1 MILIAV
7 HERPAAVLRCL
18 AASCG
23 FQTDRNIA
31 HHHNNFILQ
40 VATASFS
47 SRYYIF
53 KISTCILTYLH
64 NFTLGKTFSSFLH
77 NIFNPAD
84 QPKQPINNQSNAQD
98 YVATSHA
105 REKIVHSIIRR
116 QKFSPRRIAG
126 DFFVHVFWKL
136 TIAMVNISALH
147 QIVLGCNGALI

>member
-77 NIFNPAD
+77 NVFNPAEE
-84 QPKQPINNQSNAQD
+84 PKQPIRLFVYLHFGTAVRNVLYDGRTVYLLA
-98 YVATSHA
+98 
-105 REKIVHSIIRR
+105 
-116 QKFSPRRIAG
+116 FS
-126 DFFVHVFWKL
+126 
-136 TIAMVNISALH
+136 
-147 QIVLGCNGALI
+147 